1 MKSIWESGWT
11 MAKNEANVRS
21 GRSGAAARWGATPRP
36 KGVQVRVDIEAAAAL
51 QAVPEID
58 RRSVA
63 SASIKKGVKAYLTR
77 LGKI

>member
-21 GRSGAAARWGATPRP
+21 GRSGAAARWGATQRP

-63 SASIKKGVKAYLTR
+63 SAAIINGVKAYLTAKV
-77 LGKI
+77 KI